1 MGNSSQT
8 GNEIGIFEDG
18 DYYDQADLDLTFQAV
33 APYVPAGTHPILNG
47 IDGGT
52 GPFMLNG
59 EPYIGA
65 ESLLDM
71 SLILP
76 LIYPQQAV
84 LYQVDDYKEVQ
95 LTIEKGFGNTF
106 LDALDASYC
115 TFEGGDGP
123 DRDPQYPDTGP
134 NQSNE
139 SYYAQGTWDKPEMCG
154 AYKPTNV
161 ISVSYGFAEGQFSYF
176 TSIDSAWNT

>member
-52 GPFMLNG
+52 APFMLNG

-76 LIYPQQAV
+76 LIYP
-84 LYQVDDYKEVQ
+84 
-95 LTIEKGFGNTF
+95 NRP
-106 LDALDASYC
+106 SYIKS
-115 TFEGGDGP
+115 TTTKKFNSPSKRGLEIP
-123 DRDPQYPDTGP
+123 SSTP
-134 NQSNE
+134 
-139 SYYAQGTWDKPEMCG
+139 
-154 AYKPTNV
+154 
-161 ISVSYGFAEGQFSYF
+161 
-176 TSIDSAWNT
+176 